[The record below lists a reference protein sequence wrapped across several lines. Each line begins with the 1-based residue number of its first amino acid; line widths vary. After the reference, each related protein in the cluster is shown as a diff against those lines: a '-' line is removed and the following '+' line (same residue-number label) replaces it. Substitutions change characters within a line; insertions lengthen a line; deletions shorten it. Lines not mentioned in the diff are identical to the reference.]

1 MQVYLVQHFQT
12 LKVYNMKKLL
22 FVAAL
27 LTGFTAIATPLPTEI
42 SEKVLKA
49 FQETFANATDV
60 TWHEYEKYAQANFKQ
75 DDVQIKA
82 QFSEDGTLIKT
93 YRYYTEK
100 QLLPNIVAKLRKRYG
115 NKEIAGVTELTSD
128 DEVSFVINLR
138 DDKNYYIVKSD
149 IYGNLQQ
156 TDKYKRADG

>member
-1 MQVYLVQHFQT
+1 
-12 LKVYNMKKLL
+12 MKKLL

-27 LTGFTAIATPLPTEI
+27 LTGLAVTATPKPTEI
-42 SEKVLKA
+42 SDRILKS
-49 FQETFANATDV
+49 FKETFADAKDV

-82 QFSEDGTLIKT
+82 QFSDDGTLMKT

-100 QLLPNIVAKLRKRYG
+100 QLMPNIVAKLKKRYAG
-115 NKEIAGVTELTSD
+115 KEIAGVTEVTSD

-138 DDKNYYIVKSD
+138 DDKNYYIIKSD

>member
-1 MQVYLVQHFQT
+1 
-12 LKVYNMKKLL
+12 MKKLL

-27 LTGFTAIATPLPTEI
+27 LTGFAAMATPSPSEI
-42 SEKVLKA
+42 SDKILKS
-49 FQETFANATDV
+49 FNETFTDATDI

-75 DDVQIKA
+75 DDVQVKA
-82 QFSEDGTLIKT
+82 QFSDDGTLLKT

-100 QLLPNIVAKLRKRYG
+100 QLMPNIVSKLKKRYAG
-115 NKEIAGVTELTSD
+115 KDITGVTELTSD
-128 DEVSFVINLR
+128 EEVTFVINLR

-156 TDKYKRADG
+156 TDKYKRAD